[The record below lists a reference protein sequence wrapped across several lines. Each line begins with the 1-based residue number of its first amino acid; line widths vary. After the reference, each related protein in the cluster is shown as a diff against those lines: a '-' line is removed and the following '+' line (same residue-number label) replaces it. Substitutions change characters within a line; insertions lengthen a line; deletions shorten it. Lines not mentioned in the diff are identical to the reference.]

1 MTDDIL
7 FDSKNIFY
15 KVPFGAVSTRQKV
28 CLRLL
33 VKNELRAVGV
43 SVFVRRHEHTMRFD
57 FFVQSVGDSYSTYV
71 CDFLIEREGTYYY
84 RFEVYV
90 PDGIIFC
97 GRNEE
102 GKLICGDWLPEWQ
115 LSVYKSSFHTP
126 DFLKGGLVY
135 HIFCDRFCKKG
146 KDVLPRVGK
155 LKNWT
160 DEVGE
165 TDENGV
171 YHADDFYGGN
181 FAGIVSKLGY
191 LSSLGVTAIYLSPV
205 FTANSNHRYDT
216 ADYSEVEAMLG
227 GDRGLEKLI
236 SEAKKK
242 DIAVIL
248 DGVFNHTGSDSV
260 YFNKH
265 GRFPGKGAYQDPDS
279 PYYDW
284 YTFERFPDVYQSWW
298 GIECVPTIAR
308 DAVGY
313 QKMIEEKVLG
323 KWTKK
328 GVRGW
333 RLDVVDELSD
343 VFLDDIRTAIKNAD
357 ENAVVIGEVWED
369 ASTKVSYGEE
379 RRYFQGDQLDGV
391 MNYVYKEAILT
402 YLLGG
407 DAAAFVNKTNDLAEN
422 YPISALNCCLTLID
436 SHDTVRAITV
446 LSGAVPPE
454 NREDRRFYRLSKEQY
469 ALGKKRLLAASCL
482 QYFLPGVPSVYYGDE
497 VGLQGFEDPFN
508 RRPFPWND
516 IDDEILSH
524 YRRLGAL
531 RAKYRQAFAGE
542 FRIETDGNAV
552 VVSRG
557 EITLR
562 VYPDATFEIIEK

>member
-1 MTDDIL
+1 MTDIL
-7 FDSKNIFY
+7 FDSKNSFY

-28 CLRLL
+28 YLRLL
-33 VKNELRAVGV
+33 VKNTLNASGV
-43 SVFVRRHEHTMRFD
+43 AVFVRRHEHTLRFD
-57 FFVQSVGDSYSTYV
+57 LSLKSSDENYGTYECEFF
-71 CDFLIEREGTYYY
+71 IEREGTYFY

-90 PDGIIFC
+90 PYGVIFC
-97 GRNEE
+97 GRDAE
-102 GKLICGDWLPEWQ
+102 GKLITGDWLPEWQ
-115 LSVYKSSFHTP
+115 LSVYKSTFHTP
-126 DFLKGGLVY
+126 DFFKGGVVY
-135 HIFCDRFCKKG
+135 HIFCDRFCKVG

-155 LKNWT
+155 LKKWT

-165 TDENGV
+165 PDENGV

-181 FAGIVSKLGY
+181 FAGIVSKLDY
-191 LSSLGVTAIYLSPV
+191 LSSLGVTTVYLSPV

-216 ADYSEVEAMLG
+216 ADYSEVEKMLG
-227 GDRGLEKLI
+227 GDKGLEKLI
-236 SEAKKK
+236 AEASKKG
-242 DIAVIL
+242 ISVIL

-265 GRFPGKGAYQDPDS
+265 GRFPGKGAYQGPES

-284 YTFERFPDVYQSWW
+284 YTFEKFPDTYQCWW

-308 DAVGY
+308 DAVGF
-313 QKMIEEKVLG
+313 QKMIEDKVL
-323 KWTKK
+323 KRWTKK

-343 VFLDDIRTAIKNAD
+343 IFLDDIRTAIKDAD

-391 MNYVYKEAILT
+391 MNYVYKEAILA
-402 YLLGG
+402 YLKGG
-407 DAAAFVNKTNDLAEN
+407 DAKTFVDKVLDLAEN
-422 YPISALNCCLTLID
+422 YPVPALDCCMTLID
-436 SHDTVRAITV
+436 SHDTVRAV
-446 LSGAVPPE
+446 NALSGVVTPGTKE
-454 NREDRRFYRLSKEQY
+454 ERRRYRLNKEEY
-469 ALGKKRLLAASCL
+469 ALGKKRLLAASAL

-508 RRPFPWND
+508 RRPFPWD
-516 IDDEILSH
+516 EIDEEILSH

-531 RAKYRQAFAGE
+531 RKKYRDVFVGE
-542 FRIETDGNAV
+542 FFMKAEEDSV
-552 VVSRG
+552 VIKRG
-557 EITLR
+557 GLTLT
-562 VYPDATFEIIEK
+562 VHADASFEIEEK

>member
-1 MTDDIL
+1 MTDIL
-7 FDSKNIFY
+7 FDSKNSFY

-28 CLRLL
+28 YLRLL
-33 VKNELRAVGV
+33 VKNTLNASGV
-43 SVFVRRHEHTMRFD
+43 AVFVRRHEHTLRFD
-57 FFVQSVGDSYSTYV
+57 LSLKSSDENYGTYECEFF
-71 CDFLIEREGTYYY
+71 IEREGTYFY

-90 PDGIIFC
+90 PYGIIFC
-97 GRNEE
+97 GRDAE
-102 GKLICGDWLPEWQ
+102 GKLITGDWLPEWQ
-115 LSVYKSSFHTP
+115 LSVYKSTFHTP
-126 DFLKGGLVY
+126 DFFKGGVVY
-135 HIFCDRFCKKG
+135 HIFCDRFCKVG

-155 LKNWT
+155 LKKWT

-165 TDENGV
+165 PDENGV

-181 FAGIVSKLGY
+181 FAGIVSKLDY
-191 LSSLGVTAIYLSPV
+191 LSSLGVTTVYLSPV

-216 ADYSEVEAMLG
+216 ADYSEVEKMLG
-227 GDRGLEKLI
+227 GDKGLEKLI
-236 SEAKKK
+236 AEASKKG
-242 DIAVIL
+242 ISVIL

-265 GRFPGKGAYQDPDS
+265 GRFPGKGAYQGPES

-284 YTFERFPDVYQSWW
+284 YTFEKFPDTYQCWW

-308 DAVGY
+308 DAVGF
-313 QKMIEEKVLG
+313 QKMIEDKVL
-323 KWTKK
+323 KRWTKK

-343 VFLDDIRTAIKNAD
+343 IFLDDIRTAIKDAD

-391 MNYVYKEAILT
+391 MNYVYKEAILA
-402 YLLGG
+402 YLKGG
-407 DAAAFVNKTNDLAEN
+407 DAKTFVDKVLDLAEN
-422 YPISALNCCLTLID
+422 YPVSALDCCMTLID
-436 SHDTVRAITV
+436 SHDTVRAV
-446 LSGAVPPE
+446 NALSGVVTPGTKE
-454 NREDRRFYRLSKEQY
+454 ERRRYRLNKEEY
-469 ALGKKRLLAASCL
+469 ALGKKRLLAASAL

-508 RRPFPWND
+508 RRPFPWD
-516 IDDEILSH
+516 EIDEEILSH

-531 RAKYRQAFAGE
+531 RKKYRDVFVGE
-542 FRIETDGNAV
+542 FFMKAEENSV
-552 VVSRG
+552 VIKRG
-557 EITLR
+557 GLTLT
-562 VYPDATFEIIEK
+562 VHADASFEIEEK